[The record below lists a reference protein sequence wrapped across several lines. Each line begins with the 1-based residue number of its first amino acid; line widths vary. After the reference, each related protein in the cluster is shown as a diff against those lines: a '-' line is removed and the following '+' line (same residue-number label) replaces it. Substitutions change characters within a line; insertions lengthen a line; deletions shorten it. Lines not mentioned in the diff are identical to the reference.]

1 MFLSFDFH
9 KSIQLLLSQ
18 QLLISFFFALSHYYS
33 LLLNFFIYLQL
44 SLPLMF
50 QQLETSLGF
59 FVVYFGWQLF
69 GRGNVDANVS
79 IFKMFLLYLRISRI
93 NRPVALRREIFNFRR
108 LELSPGCVRSLETL
122 WCLQPLR
129 LIRSLQI
136 RLFFLLYPLWIV
148 PIALLQKLIDP
159 QL

>member
-59 FVVYFGWQLF
+59 FVVYFGWQVF
-69 GRGNVDANVS
+69 RGGDVDVNVC
-79 IFKMFLLYLRISRI
+79 IFKLFLLYLRISRI
-93 NRPVALRREIFNFRR
+93 NRPVAFRREILNLRR
-108 LELSPGCVRSLETL
+108 LELSTGCLRSLDTL

-129 LIRSLQI
+129 LIRTLQI
-136 RLFFLLYPLWIV
+136 RLFFRLYPLWIV
-148 PIALLQKLIDP
+148 PIALLE
-159 QL
+159 